1 MHTQRHMSRRVLATG
16 LIGAL
21 GLLAACS
28 GPATAPATRTGNPA
42 TTVTTIT
49 QPTTEATA
57 ETTTAEA
64 TETASAG
71 VAPTA
76 VCDELRAALV
86 RALTLDITLSEVP
99 VQDQQT
105 GTSSPGCRLSAS
117 GSAAEL
123 GMFLDV
129 AAKLRTAMTD
139 AGWAEDQSLLAD
151 GPTGTASGYR
161 KNNVLART
169 LVEWQ
174 PAPGASCPPDQPASA
189 CQLTPEQQQLT
200 ITLDLARQ

>member
-1 MHTQRHMSRRVLATG
+1 MHTQRHMLRRVLAAG

-28 GPATAPATRTGNPA
+28 GPATAPTTSTGSPA
-42 TTVTTIT
+42 AAVTTTT
-49 QPTTEATA
+49 QQTIEATA
-57 ETTTAEA
+57 EAAEA

-86 RALTLDITLSEVP
+86 RALTLDMTLTEVP
-99 VQDQQT
+99 VQDPQT

-139 AGWAEDQSLLAD
+139 ASWAEDQSLLAD

-174 PAPGASCPPDQPASA
+174 PAPGASCPPDQPISA